1 MATLSEWLAGETASG
16 VRLPLAKVNA
26 YRERHGLEPQRT
38 DPPAR
43 SRGLGDTVAKF
54 TAATGIDRAVKA
66 VTGGGCG
73 CAKRQQ
79 LLNEIF
85 PYKGAGQSQD

>member
-16 VRLPLAKVNA
+16 LPLPPAKVNA
-26 YRERHGLEPQRT
+26 YRLRHGVEPQRSE
-38 DPPAR
+38 PPTR
-43 SRGLGDTVAKF
+43 SRGLGDTIAKF
-54 TAATGIDRAVKA
+54 THATGIDKAVKA

-73 CAKRQQ
+73 CAKRQK

-85 PYKGAGQSQD
+85 PYKVKE